1 MLAKSI
7 SITVTGKSL
16 SLSSF
21 ILSRFLIGVEAD
33 GGGKMF
39 MASYMSFCVPTNLVS
54 SCAQHKTKFC

>member
-33 GGGKMF
+33 GGGKM
-39 MASYMSFCVPTNLVS
+39 ATYMSYCVPPNLVS
-54 SCAQHKTKFC
+54 SCAKHKTKFC